1 MKGLFQAPSID
12 WPYKYRAKQKLA
24 QSPLLQRFYQAELAD
39 GNSALG
45 EIEFVAMD
53 FETTGLDA
61 NKDEI
66 ITIGLVPFTLQRVY
80 LNRAQHW
87 IVRPRQKLDEGSVII
102 HGITH
107 SDIMHAPDLS
117 EVFAALLTALEGKIV
132 VAHYHKIEREFLD
145 QAFKRRI
152 NEGIEFPII
161 DTMQLE
167 AEIQKRLTAGIWN
180 KLRGKQPQSLR
191 LGQARQ
197 RYGLPAY
204 NPHHALTDAI
214 ATAEL
219 MQAQIAHHYS
229 ADDGVK
235 RFWL

>member
-1 MKGLFQAPSID
+1 MKGLLQAPCID
-12 WPYKYRAKQKLA
+12 WPYKYQAKQGVVK
-24 QSPLLQRFYQAELAD
+24 SPLLQEFYQTEITS
-39 GNSALG
+39 GQTALK

-66 ITIGLVPFTLQRVY
+66 ITIGLVPFTLQRVF
-80 LNRAQHW
+80 LNRAKHW
-87 IVRPRQKLDEGSVII
+87 TVRPRQKLDEESVVI

-107 SDIMHAPDLS
+107 NDIMDAPDLK
-117 EVFAALLTALEGKIV
+117 EIIQPLLTELSGKIV
-132 VAHYHKIEREFLD
+132 VVHYHVIEREFLD

-152 NEGIEFPII
+152 AEGIEFPII
-161 DTMQLE
+161 DTMQIE
-167 AEIQKRLTAGIWN
+167 SNIQKRLTSGIWN
-180 KLRGKQPQSLR
+180 KLRGKKPESLR

-197 RYGLPAY
+197 RYHLPDY
-204 NPHHALTDAI
+204 PPHHALTDAI

-229 ADDGVK
+229 DADQVK
-235 RFWL
+235 KFWL